1 LLAQE
6 VAAKY
11 PGRVTFVTE
20 NLGASKLAERY
31 GVKGYPAVFLDDI
44 LIVAPRE
51 FGFFGDEEGVGRYAP
66 WKQNAESQAR
76 YKADL
81 IRMVD
86 LVLAGRKDIVQRESA
101 GQTGAPAH
109 EGIASLP
116 GFTLTDLSGK
126 AINAAELADRVVLV
140 EFWATWCPPCR
151 STLDWLGRLKATHGD
166 RLAVVA
172 LAVESKEEDV
182 RSVATALDPNL
193 RWAIA
198 DAATTQAFGDVTA
211 VPTLFVFDR
220 QGRAA
225 SVWYGAPPDLHE
237 QVEKKLAAVLDD

>member
-1 LLAQE
+1 MLAQE
-6 VAAKY
+6 VAAEH
-11 PGRVTFVTE
+11 PGQVTFVTE

-44 LIVAPRE
+44 LIVSPRE
-51 FGFFGDEEGVGRYAP
+51 FGFFGDEDGVGRYAP

-81 IRMVD
+81 TRMVG
-86 LVLAGRKDIVQRESA
+86 LVLAGRKDIARRESA

-109 EGIASLP
+109 AGIASLP
-116 GFTLTDLSGK
+116 GFTLTDLAGRS
-126 AINAAELADRVVLV
+126 IDAAELADRVVLV

-151 STLDWLGRLKATHGD
+151 STLDWLGRLKRTHGD
-166 RLAVVA
+166 RLAVLA

-182 RSVATALDPNL
+182 RSVATALDPDL

-198 DAATTQAFGDVTA
+198 DAATAQAFGDITA

-237 QVEKKLAAVLDD
+237 QVEKKLAAVLGD